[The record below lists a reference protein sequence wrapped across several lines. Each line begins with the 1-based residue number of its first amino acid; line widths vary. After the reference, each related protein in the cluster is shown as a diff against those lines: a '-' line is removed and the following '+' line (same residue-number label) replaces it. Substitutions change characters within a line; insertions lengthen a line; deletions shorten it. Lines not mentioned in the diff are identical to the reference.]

1 MLSVLRGVRVLDLTR
16 MVAGP
21 YGALLLADLGADV
34 IKVERPGGDE
44 VRAMGPTFVGEGE
57 HKTSVYFAAF
67 HRSKRSV
74 VLDLTRAEGREVL
87 YDLAKR
93 CDVVIENFRVGVAEK
108 LGCDAA
114 TLHRANPRLIV
125 CGMTGFGRT
134 GPDRDGTAFDL
145 TLQARGGTMS
155 ITGEPGRTPARMGP
169 PMGDLAGGMFAAL
182 AIAAALFDRER
193 TGVGRAIDLS
203 LLDCQV
209 ALLAY
214 AASYALNGGPVLGP
228 QGSGHAHAWPY
239 RALTAKDGDFVVA
252 VFTDRFWPGFCRAL
266 GLSHWADDPSLATHA
281 QRRARQHE
289 LLAVIEPVLKER
301 TVAEWLEVLGREE
314 VPCAKVQGVDQVFA
328 DPQVR
333 ARAMIAE
340 LDQGPAGTILTAGNP
355 MKFVGEWEREA
366 HGPVPALGAH
376 TAEVLRSVAGYDDTR
391 IRALVAD
398 GVVLERDSARD

>member
-44 VRAMGPTFVGEGE
+44 VRAMGPTFVGEGDARL
-57 HKTSVYFAAF
+57 SVYFAAF
-67 HRSKRSV
+67 QRSKRSI
-74 VLDLTRAEGREVL
+74 VLDLTRDEGRAVL
-87 YDLAKR
+87 YDLAR
-93 CDVVIENFRVGVAEK
+93 ASDVVIENFRAGVADK
-108 LGCDAA
+108 LGCDAPA
-114 TLHRANPRLIV
+114 LHACNPRLIV

-134 GPDRDGTAFDL
+134 GPDFDNTAFDL

-155 ITGEPGRTPARMGP
+155 ITGEPGRVPSRMGP

-182 AIAAALFDRER
+182 AIASALYERER

-214 AASYALNGGPVLGP
+214 AASYALNDGPVLGP
-228 QGSGHAHAWPY
+228 QGSSHAYAWPY
-239 RALTAKDGDFVVA
+239 RAFSASDGDFVVA
-252 VFTDRFWPGFCRAL
+252 VFTDRFWPGFCQAI
-266 GLSHWADDPSLATHA
+266 GVQAWADDPGLRTHA
-281 QRRARQHE
+281 QRRAREGE
-289 LLAVIEPVLKER
+289 LLSVIEPRLRER
-301 TVAEWLEVLGREE
+301 TAAQWIERLRAAE
-314 VPCAKVQGVDQVFA
+314 VPCAKVQRVDEVFE

-340 LDQGPAGTILTAGNP
+340 LDQGPAGVVRTAGNP
-355 MKFVGEWEREA
+355 MKFVGEWERET
-366 HGPVPALGAH
+366 HGPVPTLGAH
-376 TAEVLRSVAGYDDTR
+376 TDEVLASVAGYSPEQ
-391 IRALVAD
+391 IAGLRAAGLIA
-398 GVVLERDSARD
+398 

>member
-21 YGALLLADLGADV
+21 YGALLLADLGAEV

-57 HKTSVYFAAF
+57 HRTSVYFAAF
-67 HRSKRSV
+67 HRSKRSI
-74 VLDLTRAEGREVL
+74 VLDLTRDEGRAAL
-87 YDLAKR
+87 YDLAR
-93 CDVVIENFRVGVAEK
+93 ASDVVIENFRFGVAEK
-108 LGCDAA
+108 LRCDAA
-114 TLHRANPRLIV
+114 SLHAVNPKLIV

-182 AIAAALFDRER
+182 AIASALYERER

-214 AASYALNGGPVLGP
+214 AATYALNGGPVLGP
-228 QGSGHAHAWPY
+228 QGSGHAYAWPY

-266 GLSHWADDPSLATHA
+266 SLDAWAEDPALATHA
-281 QRRARQHE
+281 QRRARQAE
-289 LLAVIEPVLKER
+289 LLSVIEPLLRER
-301 TVAEWLEVLGREE
+301 TAREWLEALEREG
-314 VPCAKVQGVDQVFA
+314 VPCAKVQGVDAVF
-328 DPQVR
+328 DDEQVR
-333 ARAMIAE
+333 ARNMVAS
-340 LDQGPAGTILTAGNP
+340 LDQGPAGVIGTAGNP
-355 MKFVGEWEREA
+355 MKFVGEWESER
-366 HGPVPALGAH
+366 HGPVPALGEH
-376 TAEVLRSVAGYDDTR
+376 TDEVLRAVAGYDDTR
-391 IRALVAD
+391 IRALRAA
-398 GVVLERDSARD
+398 GLLG